1 MTTDARH
8 ARMPVVFLGHG
19 SPMNALENNRFTQSW
34 AHIGRA
40 TPRPR
45 AILVVSAH
53 WYTRGLAVT
62 AMPAPRTIHD
72 FGGFPQAL
80 FDLRYPAPGSA
91 VLAARVRELLRP
103 KPVVLDEGW
112 GLDHG
117 AWSVLVHAF
126 PQADI
131 LVVQLSMDRTQPPAH
146 HHEIGRLL
154 RPLRDEGVLII
165 GSGNVVHNLAAMD
178 WGGGPDTVYD
188 WAQRFQ
194 EAVCAAIAEDRPE
207 TLIAFESL
215 GPDARR
221 AIPSADH
228 YLPLL
233 YVLGARHADDSVHF
247 ATPQVTHGSLSM
259 LSVVIGAHGDKSP
272 AAN

>member
-1 MTTDARH
+1 MKPEARH
-8 ARMPVVFLGHG
+8 TRMPAAFLGHG
-19 SPMNALENNRFTQSW
+19 SPMNALESNRFTQSW
-34 AHIGRA
+34 AHIGRSM
-40 TPRPR
+40 PRPR
-45 AILVVSAH
+45 AILMVSAH

-72 FGGFPQAL
+72 FGSFPQAL
-80 FDLRYPAPGSA
+80 FDVRYPAPGSPA
-91 VLAARVRELLRP
+91 LVARVRELLLPRP
-103 KPVVLDEGW
+103 VLPDERW

-131 LVVQLSMDRTQPPAH
+131 PVVQLSMDGTQPHAY

-165 GSGNVVHNLAAMD
+165 GSGNVVHNLPAMD
-178 WGGGPDTVYD
+178 WGGPDTVYD

-194 EAVCAAIAEDRPE
+194 DLVCAAIAEDRPE
-207 TLIAFESL
+207 TLIDVESL
-215 GPDARR
+215 GIDARR

-233 YVLGARHADDSVHF
+233 YVLGARHADDSVQF

-259 LSVVIGAHGDKSP
+259 LSVVIGADGAEGPS
-272 AAN
+272 AT